1 MRKYINDFRI
11 FTGKTAL
18 ITAMWSELAVI
29 VLFAALIAV
38 HTLTDSETIRGFCEG
53 FIPMFC
59 TLIPIIGY
67 IPCNTTFNL
76 NRAVN
81 PGYKYFHSLPDSA
94 GRFRRA
100 LTASSVISLA
110 LVLIWA
116 GALWLWSP
124 TISMFIVFMGLSLKG
139 TQNIFGHAKSG
150 LGMFLPMLV
159 VISAMGFLMGFTS
172 TDADS
177 LIYMKP
183 EGIFYAAPAAGAAIF
198 VVGTVYSA
206 AVAEKKWRREVD

>member
-1 MRKYINDFRI
+1 MSRYINDFRM
-11 FTGKTAL
+11 FTGKTVL
-18 ITAMWSELAVI
+18 ITAIQGELTVI
-29 VLFAALIAV
+29 VFFAALIAV
-38 HTLTDSETIRGFCEG
+38 HTLTDSETVRGFCEG

-67 IPCNTTFNL
+67 IPCNAIFNF
-76 NRAVN
+76 NRPIN
-81 PGYKYFHSLPDSA
+81 PGYKYFHSLPGSA

-110 LVLIWA
+110 IVLIWA

-124 TISMFIVFMGLSLKG
+124 TVSMFVVFMGLSLKG
-139 TQNIFGHAKSG
+139 TQNIFGHAKSV

-159 VISAMGFLMGFTS
+159 VIFAMGFLLGFTS
-172 TDADS
+172 PDADS
-177 LIYMKP
+177 LIYMMP
-183 EGIFYAAPAAGAAIF
+183 EGIFFAAPAVGAVLF

-206 AVAEKKWRREVD
+206 VVAEKKWRREVD